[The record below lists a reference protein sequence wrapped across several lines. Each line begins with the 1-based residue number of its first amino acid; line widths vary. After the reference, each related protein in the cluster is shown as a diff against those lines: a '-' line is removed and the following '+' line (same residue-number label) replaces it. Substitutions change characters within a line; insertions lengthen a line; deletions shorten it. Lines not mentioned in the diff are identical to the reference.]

1 MYQSGFGC
9 ISRFSNIFRSNM
21 VIIWP
26 ECGPYLFK
34 IISYKGFSD
43 FNKFIDCK
51 VSIISI
57 SFYCIVASESK
68 TTIQFIDY
76 IDYKVDKLYGLYWH
90 ILPESYLIRSCIAGF
105 NMTKI
110 LHNKQVCKIW

>member
-1 MYQSGFGC
+1 
-9 ISRFSNIFRSNM
+9 M

-26 ECGPYLFK
+26 EYGPYLFK
-34 IISYKGFSD
+34 IISYKGLSD

-57 SFYCIVASESK
+57 SFCHIVVSESK

-90 ILPESYLIRSCIAGF
+90 ILPESYLIRSCIADF

-110 LHNKQVCKIW
+110 LHTCLFGELDFF